1 MANVRCS
8 SRARLLPR
16 CCFGRKVERRTG
28 ASESSASAYIA
39 GFATKLLLAQSIFI
53 IIIILRGKTFNVGD
67 LVTIEFLARNI
78 ASSAELWKRKMLRNN
93 ANTIDTASRWA
104 LNLNA
109 LGSQTRGEPS
119 SRGEKRKIPLV
130 RDFGAREISPGG
142 QN

>member
-1 MANVRCS
+1 MRAS
-8 SRARLLPR
+8 SPGAVSGARRREGRAHLNRLL
-16 CCFGRKVERRTG
+16 RRTLLVLLQSCLWRR
-28 ASESSASAYIA
+28 ASSLFS
-39 GFATKLLLAQSIFI
+39 FFFFF
-53 IIIILRGKTFNVGD
+53 LRGKTFNVGD

-104 LNLNA
+104 LNFNA